1 MKRNI
6 NRNGRLMRATL
17 GLVSLLAAGYF
28 ASDHVWLAVVF
39 VALGLFTLFEAS
51 RGWCAFRA
59 CGIKTPF

>member
-6 NRNGRLMRATL
+6 NHNGRLMRATL
-17 GLVSLLAAGYF
+17 GLVSLFAADYF
-28 ASDHVWLAVVF
+28 VSDHVWLAVVF
-39 VALGLFTLFEAS
+39 AALGLFTLFEAF